1 MPRPIK
7 WVSNSLSQAR
17 HNKSLDASG
26 GGVFLNLI
34 RPAKVDLIRAAAST
48 QPLCR
53 YCFVRDKSMEGGNT
67 QSTQLIRR
75 VESAPSGLKPYRF
88 TLRDDNEQHY
98 HRRMRVIE
106 SPVYI
111 ALAWRANAKSQVHS
125 LGLFRLDLRGLL
137 SAGYIRSD
145 GPQPDDEVRVRFH
158 RANNG
163 TIYLQTKQGAPAL
176 AVAPAPV

>member
-1 MPRPIK
+1 MARQNPFIMRHGPTNRCTRAGPASFSSRACVFRRCVRPRELNRWGAI
-7 WVSNSLSQAR
+7 VLLGDNSM
-17 HNKSLDASG
+17 G
-26 GGVFLNLI
+26 
-34 RPAKVDLIRAAAST
+34 
-48 QPLCR
+48 
-53 YCFVRDKSMEGGNT
+53 GGNT

-75 VESAPSGLKPYRF
+75 VESAPPGLKPYHF

-111 ALAWRANAKSQVHS
+111 ELAWRANAKSQVHS

-145 GPQPDDEVRVRFH
+145 GPQPDDEVRVRFY